1 MSLSRLEMTGFKSF
15 MSPVSLDFREG
26 ITAILGPNGCGKT
39 NVVDAVRWVLGEQS
53 ARQLRSSKMENVI
66 FNGTEIH
73 KPLGYAVVNMTI
85 NNERGVFPLDYSE
98 ITITRKVYRSGISEY
113 FINKAPCRLKDIR
126 ELFAD
131 TGTGSHSYAV
141 IEQEMVEYVL
151 NDAHGERRN
160 MFEEASGIVKYRMR
174 REEALRK
181 LKLTESDLVRLEDI
195 LDELGKNVRSLQYQV
210 GKTRRYRTISE
221 RIREW
226 GLIRLRAALSG
237 FLVQKREA
245 EAELVKSTGVSRE
258 GDSSLDAYQQQVEEE
273 KIRLVEYERRNTD
286 LQNQRYEVRRR
297 IQSSEE
303 KVIQY
308 TERGG
313 EAGRK
318 IERALLEIEEA
329 GNRLLKISERI
340 NGVRVEEEVT
350 SERITE
356 EKEALKTLGGRF
368 EEVSMRIERLQSELI
383 DLKQTQLDFLQ
394 DQVRVKSSQEH
405 YEIVLRELDERSSGM
420 RERIVSLEGEIGG
433 LFARKN
439 ERGSE
444 FALVQ
449 ESLSGLEREREISSK
464 RHEEVDAGLSRRES
478 SLAGMKTELAKLIS
492 RHELYL
498 RMKENFEGFPGGA
511 RHVLKKGD
519 SHVRGP
525 LAEIL
530 RTSEKYRPALEAV
543 LGGMADG
550 VVVDSMSGA
559 MQLISELSLNRLGG
573 VRFFVEEVDAPG
585 AGGHPGEIA
594 GFVGRLSDFVEVDGS
609 RRPMADNLLGGTLVF
624 ETADQAMAFIA
635 SGAGREFGAVALSG
649 IYFCSGKGI
658 YYSGAPGEEISLL
671 GRTEEIGR
679 MKDAIS
685 ALQAETAAEE
695 KRCGEERREKEDL
708 RSRMTDLDNRISMTR
723 KDVAGKREILQEI
736 ERDYIMKKEKCSLLM
751 KSLDEIE
758 NSRVE
763 TMSKLEEARLA
774 LAMRQ
779 GTGDH
784 SGSARIEMELAEQ
797 IKEKT
802 DLETALTEKKIRL
815 ASLHGIIDK
824 QREEIRGLGEMEKQ
838 FGGIVAQR
846 TEEIS
851 ASREE
856 SSKLVSLVA
865 EERESVRGLIDQERS
880 FQEEI
885 DALLGILEEKRSLIT
900 GMESDLKARRA
911 ERERI
916 FNLINEV
923 KIRLSTID
931 TRMRDLVEKARE
943 VFDADLG
950 CYLAGVEVP
959 LTVEEQSITSEML
972 ENEKRKLD
980 SLGPVNLGAIE
991 EYEEKKERLD
1001 FLESQKQDLVKAKS
1015 ELEEAITKINKKARS
1030 LFLETFNAVKGY
1042 FSGIFEVLFEGGEAS
1057 LDLSEGSDPLE
1068 ADIIISARPKGKRL
1082 QDISLLSGGE
1092 RALTAMALLF
1102 ALYRAKPSPF
1112 CIFDEVDAPLDDAN
1126 IQRFVRMLDR
1136 FSHDTQFI
1144 IITHNKRTMEAA
1156 QSLFGVTMEQKGV
1169 SKVVSVNLAEIEDV
1183 LENRRSPG
1191 MAMAETQVSSN

>member
-1 MSLSRLEMTGFKSF
+1 

-85 NNERGVFPLDYSE
+85 NNEKGIFPLDYSE

-181 LKLTESDLVRLEDI
+181 LKLTEGDLVRLEDI

-210 GKTRRYRTISE
+210 GKTRRYRTLSE
-221 RIREW
+221 RIRDW
-226 GLIRLRAALSG
+226 GLILLRGSLSQ
-237 FLVQKREA
+237 FLVQKRGA
-245 EAELVKSTGVSRE
+245 EADLVEATGASRE
-258 GDSSLDAYQQQVEEE
+258 GDSSLDEYQGRVEEE
-273 KIRLVEYERRNTD
+273 KVRLVELEKRNTD
-286 LQNQRYEVRRR
+286 LQNQRYEIRRR

-313 EAGRK
+313 EAGRR
-318 IERALLEIEEA
+318 IERAGLEIEEA
-329 GNRLLKISERI
+329 RTRLSKISDRVS
-340 NGVRVEEEVT
+340 GVKVEEEVT
-350 SERITE
+350 SERIAE
-356 EKEALKTLGGRF
+356 EKEALRTLGGRF
-368 EEVSMRIERLQSELI
+368 EEVSMRIERLQAELI

-405 YEIVLRELDERSSGM
+405 YEAVLRELDERSSGM
-420 RERIVSLEGEIGG
+420 RERIVSLESETGTLLARRNESEAA
-433 LFARKN
+433 FA
-439 ERGSE
+439 
-444 FALVQ
+444 AVQ
-449 ESLSGLEREREISSK
+449 ESLSALEKGRETARS
-464 RHEEVDAGLSRRES
+464 RYEEVDASLSRREG

-492 RHELYL
+492 RHELYQ

-530 RTSEKYRPALEAV
+530 RTDDRYRPALEAV
-543 LGGMADG
+543 LGGMTDG
-550 VVVDSMSGA
+550 VVVDTMSGA
-559 MQLISELSLNRLGG
+559 MRLISELSNGRLGG
-573 VRFFVEEVDAPG
+573 ARFFLEDVNSPEALECPDGAPG
-585 AGGHPGEIA
+585 L
-594 GFVGRLSDFVEVDGS
+594 VGRLSDFVDIDGS
-609 RRPMADNLLGGTLVF
+609 RRPMAEHLLGSTLVF
-624 ETADQAMAFIA
+624 ETADHAMDFIA
-635 SGAGREFGAVALSG
+635 SGAGREFGAVSLSG
-649 IYFCSGKGI
+649 IYFCRGKGI
-658 YYSGAPGEEISLL
+658 YYAGAPEEEISLL
-671 GRTEEIGR
+671 GRAEEIQR
-679 MKDAIS
+679 MREGIS

-695 KRCGEERREKEDL
+695 AECARERGEKDGL
-708 RSRMTDLDNRISMTR
+708 RSRIADDDARISATR
-723 KDVAGKREILQEI
+723 GEIAVKRETLQEI

-774 LAMRQ
+774 LAMQQ
-779 GTGDH
+779 GPGDH
-784 SGSARIEMELAEQ
+784 SVPARIETELAERVA
-797 IKEKT
+797 EKS

-838 FGGIVAQR
+838 FGAIVAQR

-851 ASREE
+851 AAKEE
-856 SSKLVSLVA
+856 SSKLAALVA
-865 EERESVRGLIDQERS
+865 EERESVRGLIEQESS

-885 DALLGILEEKRSLIT
+885 DSLLGILEEKRSAIA
-900 GMESDLKARRA
+900 GMESDLKARRS

-931 TRMRDLVEKARE
+931 TRMRDLVEKGRE
-943 VFDADLG
+943 VYGADLG
-950 CYLAGVEVP
+950 CYLEGVETP
-959 LTVEEQSITSEML
+959 LTEEERAVTPEML
-972 ENEKRKLD
+972 DGEKRKLE

-991 EYEEKKERLD
+991 EYDEKKERLD
-1001 FLESQKQDLVKAKS
+1001 FLESQKQDLVKAKG

-1030 LFLETFNAVKGY
+1030 LFLETFNTVRGY
-1042 FSGIFEVLFEGGEAS
+1042 FGGIFEVLFEGGEAS
-1057 LDLSEGSDPLE
+1057 LELSEGSDPLE

-1102 ALYRAKPSPF
+1102 ALYKAKPSPF

-1126 IQRFVRMLDR
+1126 IQRFVRMLDK
-1136 FSHDTQFI
+1136 FSGETQFI

-1156 QSLFGVTMEQKGV
+1156 SSLFGVTMEQKGV
-1169 SKVVSVNLAEIEDV
+1169 SKIVSVNLTEIEDV
-1183 LENRRSPG
+1183 LENRRSSG
-1191 MAMAETQVSSN
+1191 REMAGTQVSSN